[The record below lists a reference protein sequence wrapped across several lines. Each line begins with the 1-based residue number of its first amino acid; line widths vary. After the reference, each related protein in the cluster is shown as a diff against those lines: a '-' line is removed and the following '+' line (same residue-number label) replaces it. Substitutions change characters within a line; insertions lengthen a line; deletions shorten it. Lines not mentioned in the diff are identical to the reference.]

1 MENNQ
6 DNLGD
11 QGQATIRSEVSR
23 RSMVRQLS
31 KGPQVRKQTSSPQ
44 PPPSTGQW
52 LDDHLASLQE
62 EQDEHAQSGAMEV
75 AKEWSKAKQAK
86 RLGLEQIG

>member
-1 MENNQ
+1 MANTQ
-6 DNLGD
+6 DNSGD
-11 QGQATIRSEVSR
+11 EGQATIRSEVSR

-31 KGPQVRKQTSSPQ
+31 KRPKIGTQTSSPQ

-62 EQDEHAQSGAMEV
+62 EQDEHAQSGAMEA
-75 AKEWSKAKQAK
+75 AKEWAQAKRAK
-86 RLGLEQIG
+86 RLGLK